1 MPNIDELWPGGPKY
15 MQRPGVF
22 KLGSDSVLLAAFAK
36 LARVK
41 TVCDLGSGGGVLP
54 ILLQAYKP
62 GMKITGLEIEPAA
75 VQLSCENVE
84 LNGMTENINIIHG
97 DMREYKT
104 HLEAGKFDLV
114 VSNPP
119 YFAAG
124 SGYESDTLPTARG
137 EAECSLED
145 VCRAAAYAVRWG
157 GSFAIVHRPER
168 LSELC
173 CTLTA
178 CGLEPKRLRMTQYK
192 NGAAPNLVLIEARRG
207 GKPGLVIEPP
217 LIMTDESGGESEEI
231 RRIYRRGEQ

>member
-1 MPNIDELWPGGPKY
+1 MNNIDELWPGGPRY
-15 MQRPGVF
+15 IQRPGVF

-36 LARVK
+36 LGRVK
-41 TVCDLGSGGGVLP
+41 TVCDLGTGGGVLP

-62 GMKITGLEIEPAA
+62 GMEITGIEIDAAA
-75 VQLSCENVE
+75 VELSRENIA
-84 LNGMTENINIIHG
+84 LNGMEDKINVIHG

-157 GSFAIVHRPER
+157 GNFAIVHRPER
-168 LSELC
+168 LSELF

-178 CGLEPKRLRMTQYK
+178 CGLEPKRLRMTHYK
-192 NGAAPNLVLIEARRG
+192 TGTAPNLVLIEARRG

-217 LIMTDESGGESEEI
+217 LIMTDEAGGESEEI

>member
-1 MPNIDELWPGGPKY
+1 MTNIDELWPGGPKY
-15 MQRPGVF
+15 MQRPGIF

-36 LARVK
+36 LSRVK
-41 TVCDLGSGGGVLP
+41 TICDLGSGGGVLP
-54 ILLQAYKP
+54 ILMQAYKP
-62 GMKITGLEIEPAA
+62 GLEITGLEIDPAA
-75 VQLSCENVE
+75 VELSRENVD
-84 LNGMTENINIIHG
+84 LNGMAENIRIVNG
-97 DMREYKT
+97 DIKEHKT
-104 HLEAGKFDLV
+104 YLEAGKYDLV

-157 GSFAIVHRPER
+157 GNFVIVHRPER

-192 NGAAPNLVLIEARRG
+192 EGAAPNLVLVEARRG
-207 GKPGLVIEPP
+207 GKPGLVIEPT
-217 LIMTDESGGESEEI
+217 LIMTDASGAESEEI
-231 RRIYRRGEQ
+231 RRIYRREEK

>member
-1 MPNIDELWPGGPKY
+1 MHNIDELWPGGPKY

-54 ILLQAYKP
+54 VLLEAYKP
-62 GMKITGLEIEPAA
+62 GLDIDGLEIDPAA
-75 VQLSCENVE
+75 VELSRENVA
-84 LNGMTENINIIHG
+84 LNGMEEHISIING
-97 DMREYKT
+97 DMREHRKY
-104 HLEAGKFDLV
+104 LEAGKYDLV

-119 YFAAG
+119 YFPAG

-192 NGAAPNLVLIEARRG
+192 PGAAPNLVLIEARRG
-207 GKPGLVIEPP
+207 GKPGLIIEPS
-217 LIMTDESGGESEEI
+217 LIMTDEAGGESEEI
-231 RRIYRRGEQ
+231 RRIYRRCES

>member
-1 MPNIDELWPGGPKY
+1 MTNVDELWPNGPKY
-15 MQRPGVF
+15 IQRPGVF

-36 LARVK
+36 LGRVK
-41 TVCDLGSGGGVLP
+41 NVCDLGSGGGVLP
-54 ILLQAYKP
+54 VLLQAYKP
-62 GMKITGLEIEPAA
+62 GIEITGIEIDTAA
-75 VQLSCENVE
+75 VELSRENVE
-84 LNGMTENINIIHG
+84 LNGMADKISIIHG
-97 DMREYKT
+97 DMREHKT
-104 HLEAGKFDLV
+104 HLEAGKYDLV

-137 EAECSLED
+137 ESECSLED

-157 GSFAIVHRPER
+157 GCFVIVHRPER
-168 LSELC
+168 LSELF

>member
-1 MPNIDELWPGGPKY
+1 MNNIDELWPGGPKY

-36 LARVK
+36 LSRVK

-54 ILLQAYKP
+54 ILLEAYKP
-62 GMKITGLEIEPAA
+62 GLEITGIEIDPNA
-75 VQLSCENVE
+75 VELSRENVE
-84 LNGMTENINIIHG
+84 LNGMADNINIING
-97 DMREYKT
+97 DMRDYKT
-104 HLEAGKFDLV
+104 HLEAGKYDLV

-137 EAECSLED
+137 ESECSLAD

-168 LSELC
+168 LSELF

-192 NGAAPNLVLIEARRG
+192 NGVSPNLVLIEARRG
-207 GKPGLVIEPP
+207 GKPGIIVEPP
-217 LIMTDESGGESEEI
+217 LIMTDDIGAESEEI
-231 RRIYRRGEQ
+231 RRIYRRGEL